1 MLTHHRPVP
10 AWCARF
16 ASVVVVS
23 IGLLLA
29 SGCAPRRAEPPVRP
43 AEPEQPG
50 IAIPAGATVFDV
62 DPARS
67 VVTIRV
73 YRAGPMAKLGHNHV
87 ITSGDE
93 SGVVWQGLEP
103 SGSGF
108 ELRIPVQAL
117 VVDDPVARASAGP
130 DFAGD
135 VPESARQGTYQ
146 NLLRPEVLDAA
157 QYPEI
162 VVRSN
167 GLDGTWQ
174 QPVAHAQATLKGQ
187 TRTVDVP
194 LELDRAGTTL
204 TARGAFRIRQTEFGM
219 SPFSVA
225 GGAIQVGDE
234 VDLSFVIVATAR

>member
-1 MLTHHRPVP
+1 MLTHRRPVP
-10 AWCARF
+10 AGCARF
-16 ASVVVVS
+16 ASVVALSV
-23 IGLLLA
+23 GLLLVA
-29 SGCAPRRAEPPVRP
+29 GCAPRRAEPPPRP
-43 AEPEQPG
+43 AEPGLPA
-50 IAIPAGATVFDV
+50 IAIPAAATVFDV

-67 VVTIRV
+67 VVTVRV

-93 SGVVWQGLEP
+93 RGVVWQGLEP

-108 ELRIPVQAL
+108 ELRIAVSAL
-117 VVDDPVARASAGP
+117 VVDDSAARANAGP

-135 VPESARQGTYQ
+135 VPESARKGTYQ

-157 QYPEI
+157 RYPEI
-162 VVRSN
+162 VVRSS
-167 GLDGTWQ
+167 GIGGTWEL
-174 QPVAHAQATLKGQ
+174 PVAHAQATLKGQ

-204 TARGAFRIRQTEFGM
+204 TARGAFRIRQTEFAM
-219 SPFSVA
+219 TPFSVA

-234 VDLSFVIVATAR
+234 VDLSFVIVATAH

>member
-1 MLTHHRPVP
+1 
-10 AWCARF
+10 
-16 ASVVVVS
+16 VVALA

-29 SGCAPRRAEPPVRP
+29 AGCAPRRAEPPPKP

-62 DPARS
+62 DPVRS

-93 SGVVWQGLEP
+93 RGVVWQGLDP

-108 ELRIPVQAL
+108 ELHIPVKAL
-117 VVDDPVARASAGP
+117 IVDDSVARAGAGP
-130 DFAGD
+130 DFSGD

-146 NLLRPEVLDAA
+146 NLMRPEVLDAA
-157 QYPEI
+157 QFPEI
-162 VVRSN
+162 VVRST
-167 GLDGTWQ
+167 GIGGTWQ
-174 QPVAHAQATLKGQ
+174 RPVAHAQAMLKGQ
-187 TRTVDVP
+187 ARTIDVP
-194 LELDRAGTTL
+194 LALDQAGTML
-204 TARGAFRIRQTEFGM
+204 TVRGAFRIRQTQFGM
-219 SPFSVA
+219 TPFSVA
-225 GGAIQVGDE
+225 GGAIQVADE